1 MKRISMVFFLLTMAG
16 DIFSQQPHAQFVL
29 PSSACLNQNISLINQ
44 SLNATRYE
52 WDFLQGDLSLSPQA
66 SSLGSAGGNVTT
78 GIDIV
83 FDGVNWYG
91 FVASRNS
98 NSIIRLD
105 YGTDINTIPDVVP
118 LDNIFSG
125 TVSPTDIKIVF
136 EEDEWFAFVYGR
148 DQLIVRIDFG
158 ASLSSIPAPSTT
170 YVIMN
175 EPGSADGGLDM
186 IYDNGWYIT
195 YTKDSEVGV
204 VRLNTIRDIPAA
216 QDKIATTIGGG
227 SLILGDIKLLK
238 DQTNWF
244 GYTVSYFGSKQIQRV
259 SFGTDLLA
267 SPSAAD
273 ISGSVL
279 GTLTPYGVDGGIDKG
294 NFFIFISTVEGNLIK
309 VDLGSDL
316 SQLPANS
323 VALGT
328 LNTLSNTLKIRL
340 IKSGTNWSAFS
351 VSWANGQ
358 LFRIDFPNPSTSAAS
373 LFTSA
378 EPKPT
383 INFNN
388 VGSSYVTLRSFN
400 GGAFDEKHRTISINN
415 QEAPDID
422 FAFQNICL
430 NSPVNFSSMNVSNN
444 IDTYNW
450 DFGDGTTIL
459 GDNSMAHTYTATG
472 NFNIALTVTASTGCN
487 NFVER
492 SIKIYPPP
500 AADFTLPTASP
511 ICTIEEYLFLN
522 NTADPYEGNLSHQ
535 WFVDDEP
542 VSIDRDLQFSFE
554 TTGVKTIKLQTS
566 IPGCMDEVIQ
576 ITSNIQAGPI
586 VDFSFLGKCFNEETQ
601 FTTNISEPVTSQT
614 WDFNDGSTSTET
626 DPINIFSNPGEYSV
640 SLQATSTNGCNNSV
654 TKPVTIYS
662 LPIVDFSIP
671 APPLSCTGSST
682 QFANLTANPPDG
694 TITTWLWNFDDAA
707 ATENTSSL
715 QDPSHTFANAGSYD
729 VTLTATTEEGCS
741 GTLQKAITIEQ
752 SPSATVESS
761 VACKS
766 LPVNFTATGTD
777 LQSYYWEMGTSYYT
791 EANPTHTF
799 SVPGD
804 YQILLTV
811 QGNNNCETTYERF
824 ISVPVPLEP
833 DFSVLK
839 NCVDHQTEFT
849 DITLGAD
856 PVAQQEWDFDGLATA
871 TGSSVVYSFN
881 SLGSKSITLKVTA
894 ESGCSYSINRTIEI
908 AQAPTANFDA
918 SPEVGAMPLVV
929 RFTNTSTDAT
939 QHEWTFGDAAQGT
952 SNEVSPSCTFQDTGE
967 FMTEL
972 KASNNEG
979 CESTATKLITVVAP
993 LPDVDIRRINV
1004 SENPDGSMQVIITLE
1019 NKGNTFL
1026 ENLPVDVDI
1035 SGKVALREVI
1045 EESIAPAAMYNLVL
1059 SYSLTQL
1066 SGLSFLCASTTLA
1079 NDLVP
1084 EGNQICIE
1092 LDDKVFLFSPYPNP
1106 VKNDLELTW
1115 IAPAE
1120 ETVTFTL
1127 VDAFGKTV
1135 LSSSLSST
1143 PGLNRTVYDVSHLGS
1158 GIYILTL
1165 KAGSASKTQ
1174 RIVISREN

>member
-1 MKRISMVFFLLTMAG
+1 MKSGSLTVIILFIYLIVHG
-16 DIFSQQPHAQFVL
+16 QQPVADF
-29 PSSACLNQNISLINQ
+29 SAPTTACIDQKVNLTNLSTDAL
-44 SLNATRYE
+44 RYE
-52 WDFLQGDLSLSPQA
+52 WDLCQGDLSQTPTA
-66 SSLGSAGGNVTT
+66 AVITTVTGSVTT
-78 GIDIV
+78 GLDLV
-83 FDGVNWYG
+83 FDGTKWFG
-91 FVASRNS
+91 FVTSRET

-105 YGTDINTIPDVVP
+105 FGTDINSIPAKIDLGNIGSISPWRPIDIHVVF
-118 LDNIFSG
+118 DS
-125 TVSPTDIKIVF
+125 DK
-136 EEDEWFAFVYGR
+136 WFAFVYGESTNLLTR
-148 DQLIVRIDFG
+148 LDFG
-158 ASLSSIPAPSTT
+158 SSLETPGNLINAEVIVTGNGNSNCGLDVSKAGGNWLITYTNTFSINTVFLDAIDAIPAPADQ
-170 YVIMN
+170 MN
-175 EPGSADGGLDM
+175 TGNIPGAS
-186 IYDNGWYIT
+186 NF
-195 YTKDSEVGV
+195 
-204 VRLNTIRDIPAA
+204 
-216 QDKIATTIGGG
+216 
-227 SLILGDIKLLK
+227 GDIKMLFK
-238 DQTNWF
+238 NNKWYAYAPTYGNQSF
-244 GYTVSYFGSKQIQRV
+244 YRF
-259 SFGTDLLA
+259 SFGTDPLMM
-267 SPSAAD
+267 PIVDD
-273 ISGSVL
+273 ISGTFIGAVSPF
-279 GTLTPYGVDGGIDKG
+279 GIDIGVDLG
-294 NFFIFISTVEGNLIK
+294 NYIVFLSTIEGPLIRI
-309 VDLGSDL
+309 DLGSDL
-316 SQLPANS
+316 DAAPIQGSSLGNLGQLA
-323 VALGT
+323 
-328 LNTLSNTLKIRL
+328 NTLKVDFVKHKTEWIATS
-340 IKSGTNWSAFS
+340 ITWNTGEYFKISFPAPQCASSPGFYETENVS
-351 VSWANGQ
+351 V
-358 LFRIDFPNPSTSAAS
+358 FFPDQGVKFIS
-373 LFTSA
+373 
-378 EPKPT
+378 
-383 INFNN
+383 
-388 VGSSYVTLRSFN
+388 LRSFKESVFHDVHRSISV
-400 GGAFDEKHRTISINN
+400 GALTAPSIEFENL
-415 QEAPDID
+415 QVCG
-422 FAFQNICL
+422 QG
-430 NSPVNFSSMNVSNN
+430 SVNFTYESNQPIN
-444 IDTYNW
+444 TINW
-450 DFGDGTTIL
+450 NFGDGEISSDPFPIHYYAASGDYLVKLYLESSNGCANEKDKWIKIYDAPVASFALPSGLLCTNNEFTFINTTS
-459 GDNSMAHTYTATG
+459 DNFDGYLSYAWFINDLPVGTDRDLKISFTATG
-472 NFNIALTVTASTGCN
+472 IK
-487 NFVER
+487 
-492 SIKIYPPP
+492 SIK
-500 AADFTLPTASP
+500 L
-511 ICTIEEYLFLN
+511 
-522 NTADPYEGNLSHQ
+522 LS
-535 WFVDDEP
+535 
-542 VSIDRDLQFSFE
+542 
-554 TTGVKTIKLQTS
+554 S
-566 IPGCMDEVIQ
+566 IPGCSNEITQ
-576 ITSNIQAGPI
+576 STSNVQAGPV
-586 VDFSFLGKCFNEETQ
+586 VDFSFIGNCASEEVQ

-614 WDFNDGSTSTET
+614 WDFNDGNTST
-626 DPINIFSNPGEYSV
+626 DANPVNTFVTAGEYSV
-640 SLQATSTNGCNNSV
+640 SLLATSTNGCNNSV
-654 TKPVTIYS
+654 TKPVVIYS
-662 LPIVDFSIP
+662 LPVVDFSIP

-952 SNEVSPSCTFQDTGE
+952 SNEVSPSYTFQDTGE